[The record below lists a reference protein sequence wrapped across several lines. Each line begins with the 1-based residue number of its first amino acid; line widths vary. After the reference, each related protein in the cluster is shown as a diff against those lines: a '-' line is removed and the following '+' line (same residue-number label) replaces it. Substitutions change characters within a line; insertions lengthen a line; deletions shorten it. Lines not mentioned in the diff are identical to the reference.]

1 MAEEKAEAVAT
12 PKSGK
17 SNLILI
23 VVIAVLTTALIGG
36 GIAAA
41 IMLKG
46 GDSSAEHADADEE
59 DSSADAAAAKK
70 EKGKSKKDDKSKKEK
85 SSAPKSAAIYV
96 PLEPP
101 FVVNF
106 DATQASRFLQV
117 TVEILTRDATMS
129 QLLKDNNPAIR
140 NDLLLLF
147 GNQDASVIAT
157 RDGKEQ
163 LRKDTVEA
171 IRTVVK
177 NEGGKADLVENVFFT
192 TFVMQ

>member
-1 MAEEKAEAVAT
+1 MAEEKAAAAE

-23 VVIAVLTTALIGG
+23 IVIAVLTTVLVGG
-36 GIAAA
+36 GITAA
-41 IMLKG
+41 ILLSK
-46 GDSSAEHADADEE
+46 DHKTEEHADADAEE
-59 DSSADAAAAKK
+59 EVVAEAESDKK
-70 EKGKSKKDDKSKKEK
+70 DDKKTKKDDKSKKD
-85 SSAPKSAAIYV
+85 KSATPKAPAIYI

-106 DATQASRFLQV
+106 DATQSSRFLQV
-117 TVEILTRDATMS
+117 TVEIMTRDPALS
-129 QLLKDNNPAIR
+129 QLIKDNNPAIR

-147 GNQDASVIAT
+147 GNQDASVIST

-163 LRKDTVEA
+163 LRKDVLEA
-171 IRTVVK
+171 VRNVAKT
-177 NEGGKADLVENVFFT
+177 EGGKPELVENVFFT